1 MPRPPRLVLPG
12 IPHHITQRGN
22 YRQTT
27 YFRAEDDRL
36 YLQLLK
42 DDSRHHGVAILGYC
56 LMPNHVHLIAVPQQK
71 DSFAC
76 AFRRVHAEYAR
87 AIHMHLRRV
96 GY

>member
-27 YFRAEDDRL
+27 YFRAEDSRL

-42 DDSRHHGVAILGYC
+42 DYSRHHGVAIPGYC
-56 LMPNHVHLIAVPQQK
+56 LSRNHP
-71 DSFAC
+71 
-76 AFRRVHAEYAR
+76 R
-87 AIHMHLRRV
+87 
-96 GY
+96 

>member
-27 YFRAEDDRL
+27 YFRAEDYRL

-42 DDSRHHGVAILGYC
+42 AHLDSLTRPIASPPKPLIKSHLWGRQVAVGTPLTG
-56 LMPNHVHLIAVPQQK
+56 
-71 DSFAC
+71 
-76 AFRRVHAEYAR
+76 AEAHPR
-87 AIHMHLRRV
+87 TRTA
-96 GY
+96 